1 VTGPIRSEPGGRGL
15 TARRAARIACF
26 FIKRGYH
33 FVPVTRTGI
42 AALYFPRFYFLRPAA
57 APAS

>member
-1 VTGPIRSEPGGRGL
+1 MTGPIRSEPGRRGL
-15 TARRAARIACF
+15 TAGRAAGIACF

-42 AALYFPRFYFLRPAA
+42 AALYFLRPAA

>member
-1 VTGPIRSEPGGRGL
+1 VTGPIRSEPGRRGL
-15 TARRAARIACF
+15 TAGRAAGIACF

-42 AALYFPRFYFLRPAA
+42 AALYFLRPAA